1 MTSGKWFSSWLWVSA
16 TLIIIHILWTCQQHL
31 PSFSESTKIKF
42 TSLSLSTHRWLIC
55 SGVLIVFSSLYLQSL
70 RTYLKIITKAANP
83 DFQIRKYSLIYEL
96 YKLGVTDKASSFI
109 TGNSS
114 PACFSLP
121 VHGSKT
127 PFQMRLQQHS
137 LINLGSWAADTG
149 PWPPETSQWAPMPS
163 CIDWRDVLLNAK
175 LQPELLLVKF
185 HSRQTPGFTLLIG
198 PVQTFVYL
206 LRIIFQML
214 EDIRVY
220 IDTNPKWKM

>member
-42 TSLSLSTHRWLIC
+42 TSLSLNTHRWLIC

-96 YKLGVTDKASSFI
+96 FKLGVTDKASSFI

-137 LINLGSWAADTG
+137 LINLGSRADDTG
-149 PWPPETSQWAPMPS
+149 PWPLRPASDPRCPAVLIDVMFFWMQSCSLNCFWWNSIPGKHLDSLYWLDLCRHLSIFWELFFKCWKTS
-163 CIDWRDVLLNAK
+163 
-175 LQPELLLVKF
+175 
-185 HSRQTPGFTLLIG
+185 GFT
-198 PVQTFVYL
+198 
-206 LRIIFQML
+206 
-214 EDIRVY
+214 
-220 IDTNPKWKM
+220 